1 MCLFLRLLMSKSAS
15 SYVCVCVAV
24 YVCVSFLLQVWWVY
38 DKRFHEA
45 TVLDYNADLFSHDT
59 RGNIGPTHS
68 LCYETGTFPEN
79 LATCVWEMDSS
90 QDSPLQQV
98 RAH

>member
-1 MCLFLRLLMSKSAS
+1 MSMSAS
-15 SYVCVCVAV
+15 LYVCVCVAV
-24 YVCVSFLLQVWWVY
+24 CVSVCLLPQVWWVY

-45 TVLDYNADLFSHDT
+45 TVLDYTSDPSSHDT

-98 RAH
+98 